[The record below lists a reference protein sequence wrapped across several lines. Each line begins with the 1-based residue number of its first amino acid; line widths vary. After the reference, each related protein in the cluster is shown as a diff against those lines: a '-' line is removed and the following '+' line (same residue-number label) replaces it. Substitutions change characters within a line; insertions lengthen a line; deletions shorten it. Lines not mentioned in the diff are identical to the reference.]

1 MTKNSFAS
9 AQPGQCSRRDFLK
22 LSGLTAFS
30 VGGMMFLTGCGPAA
44 QDSGDDADAGSA
56 TDDTAAGDNAT
67 LGDGTTLRVGM
78 EAAYAP
84 YNWQV
89 SEASDYTIPIDNV
102 DGAYADGYDVQV
114 AKIIADSLGLEPVA
128 VKLDFA
134 ALIDSLNNGQIDIVC
149 AGMSV
154 TPEREDSADFSDSYV
169 DDDIVMIT
177 KKDSAY
183 AGATTFA
190 ELAGASIMGQ
200 AATMY
205 DDVIEQIPDVN
216 HMTPGE
222 TVPAVVESL
231 ASGTSDII
239 TYSMLSVPKLIETY
253 PDFVELEMTDKF
265 EGSVMPDNAAIAK
278 GQDAILEQI
287 NEIIAT
293 ISDEDRQTMW
303 NECMD
308 RQPA

>member
-1 MTKNSFAS
+1 MTKNSFAN

-44 QDSGDDADAGSA
+44 QDSGDA
-56 TDDTAAGDNAT
+56 DDTDAAADDAAGEAT
-67 LGDGTTLRVGM
+67 LGDGATLRVGM

-89 SEASDYTIPIDNV
+89 TEASDYTIPIDNV

-114 AKIIADSLGLEPVA
+114 AKIIAEGLGMEAVA

-154 TPEREDSADFSDSYV
+154 TPEREESADFTDSYV

-190 ELAGASIMGQ
+190 ELAGASILGQ

-216 HMTPGE
+216 HMTPAE
-222 TVPAVVESL
+222 TVPLVVENLS
-231 ASGTSDII
+231 SGTCDII
-239 TYSMLSVPKLIETY
+239 TYSMLSVPKLLETY

-278 GQDAILEQI
+278 GNDAVLEQI
-287 NEIIAT
+287 NEIIAG
-293 ISDEDRQTMW
+293 ISEEDRQTMW

>member
-1 MTKNSFAS
+1 
-9 AQPGQCSRRDFLK
+9 
-22 LSGLTAFS
+22 
-30 VGGMMFLTGCGPAA
+30 MFLTGCGPAA
-44 QDSGDDADAGSA
+44 EGTVEDAGSSS
-56 TDDTAAGDNAT
+56 DDSTSGSGT

-114 AKIIADSLGLEPVA
+114 AKIIADGLGMEAVA
-128 VKLDFA
+128 VKLDFS

-154 TPEREDSADFSDSYV
+154 DPDRAESADFSDSYI

-177 KKDSAY
+177 RSDSAY

-190 ELAGASIMGQ
+190 DLAGASILGQ

-205 DDVIEQIPDVN
+205 DTVIDQIPDVN
-216 HMTPGE
+216 HMTPAE
-222 TVPAVVESL
+222 TVPLVVENLS
-231 ASGTSDII
+231 SGTCDII
-239 TYSMLSVPKLIETY
+239 TYSMLSVPKLRETY
-253 PDFVELEMTDKF
+253 PDFVELEMDDKF

-278 GQDAILEQI
+278 GQDDVLEQI
-287 NEIIAT
+287 NEIIAG
-293 ISDEDRQTMW
+293 ISEDDRQQMW